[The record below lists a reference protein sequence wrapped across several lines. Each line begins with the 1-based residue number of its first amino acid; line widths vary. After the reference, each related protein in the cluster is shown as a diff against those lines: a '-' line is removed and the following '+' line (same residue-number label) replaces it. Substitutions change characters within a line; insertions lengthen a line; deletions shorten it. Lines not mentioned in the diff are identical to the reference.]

1 MKRIYSKMKRQDRA
15 MPQREKKGSERCREK
30 ASVVEVE

>member
-15 MPQREKKGSERCREK
+15 MAQREKKEVSDAERRR
-30 ASVVEVE
+30 VWWR